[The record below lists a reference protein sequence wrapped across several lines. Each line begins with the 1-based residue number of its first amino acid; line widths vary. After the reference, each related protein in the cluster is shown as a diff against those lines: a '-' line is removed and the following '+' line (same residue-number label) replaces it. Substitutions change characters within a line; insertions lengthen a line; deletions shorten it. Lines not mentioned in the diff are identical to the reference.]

1 VPRRSRERGLDA
13 QVRPPLED
21 ALGVD
26 VVDHDELG
34 PARRARHEA
43 HVPTGDV
50 ELVGEES
57 EKRLVRR
64 SLDRRCRN
72 PSAQDPFGYTVDV
85 VGPTTGCEA
94 DGEADVGRTQDNL

>member
-1 VPRRSRERGLDA
+1 VPRRSRERGLDP

-26 VVDHDELG
+26 VVDHHELG
-34 PARRARHEA
+34 PARRTRHEA
-43 HVPTGDV
+43 HVPSWNV
-50 ELVGEES
+50 ELVGEKS
-57 EKRLVRR
+57 EERLVRC
-64 SLDRRCRN
+64 SFDRRCRH
-72 PSAQDPFGYTVDV
+72 PRAQHPVSDTVDV